1 MKTIVSRL
9 SGLHPEEQAF
19 ALGATACVS
28 KDGSLHGVAR
38 GYPSR
43 RIAGAMLLRMR
54 FKRDRHADG
63 AVGAPLQARRTYH

>member
-9 SGLHPEEQAF
+9 SDLHPEEQAF

-38 GYPSR
+38 GYPSQGDAKHR
-43 RIAGAMLLRMR
+43 PETHRW
-54 FKRDRHADG
+54 RD
-63 AVGAPLQARRTYH
+63 APEDEVQA